1 MNVQIIIGGHERAAY
16 IIEHHA
22 NCVFITGAVPAAA
35 FPVLSKLAPE
45 GSVMDPD
52 VARICGV
59 TFALGLPEDLAELHK
74 SRAASAET
82 RARINNP
89 GLSEAATK
97 WLASG
102 KRGVSSEAIFTHL
115 TGVKCSRDSG
125 FEAIPYDPSDFRRC
139 QLLLEQ
145 VPELQPLFHRMAEV
159 SPEWEVLVQVWP
171 DIIKAMDREATGWRD
186 GRTGRQAPT
195 AYALIKQAFRRLP
208 F

>member
-1 MNVQIIIGGHERAAY
+1 VNVQIIIGDHERAAY

-22 NCVFITGAVPAAA
+22 NCVFITGTVPAAA

-59 TFALGLPEDLAELHK
+59 TFALGLPEDLAELRK
-74 SRAASAET
+74 AGAASAET
-82 RARINNP
+82 RERINNP

-159 SPEWEVLVQVWP
+159 SPKWAALVKAWP
-171 DIIKAMDREATGWRD
+171 GIIAALDREAPGWRD
-186 GRTGRQAPT
+186 GRAGGSAPT
-195 AYALIKQAFRRLP
+195 AYELIQRAIGR
-208 F
+208 

>member
-1 MNVQIIIGGHERAAY
+1 MNVQIIIGDHERAAY

-22 NCVFITGAVPAAA
+22 NCVFITGTVPAAA

-59 TFALGLPEDLAELHK
+59 TFALGLPEDLAELRK
-74 SRAASAET
+74 AGAASAET
-82 RARINNP
+82 RERINNP

-102 KRGVSSEAIFTHL
+102 ERGISSNTIFEKL
-115 TGVKCSRDSG
+115 TGIQAAHGHHSH
-125 FEAIPYDPSDFRRC
+125 PHDPADFRRC